1 MVVRSCCL
9 NEQGF
14 AFSASGEVITSLT
27 VAEWWR
33 EEGEEGYGGWK
44 SQEGEVEKREQ
55 VKAEG
60 FERN

>member
-27 VAEWWR
+27 VAESDGEKKGKR
-33 EEGEEGYGGWK
+33 VTGAGKARKEE
-44 SQEGEVEKREQ
+44 
-55 VKAEG
+55 
-60 FERN
+60 